1 MPKSNPNLIN
11 VAMDKVNR
19 VGSCA
24 SYNMHGVNQ
33 GGSLVESWCEQSLY
47 DFILLQEHWL
57 SPANL
62 DKINKLAAGYS
73 CFSCSSMDEI
83 CMSGILRG
91 RPFGG
96 LAILVKQEHSQ
107 FCKLVFKSARVI
119 AIRYNDT
126 LIINIYFPCST
137 TKDSR
142 DLLTELIGD
151 LEEIC
156 SQTPC
161 CNIIIGG
168 DFNGDLDCNSWC
180 TRYINEFVI
189 RNKLHICDCSSA
201 NPTMNYTYIHETLGH
216 CSRLDYFIVSS
227 CLINKVVSAA
237 ITDFSMN
244 SSDHIPIILE
254 IDIIDGRTIP
264 VVDNISSYHDNFRW
278 DHADVISYYELTR
291 IGLQSLLNNYAD
303 VLDSRPDNDIIRSCI
318 ENNISCRLS
327 GQAEEANTQEFVRM
341 ESVINE
347 CYNQIVNILCGAA
360 DQTIP
365 KVKVNTLKF
374 WWDQELRALKQQSIQ
389 VDKDW
394 KQAGCP
400 RSGPIFLA
408 YNNIKRTYKQ
418 KIREKKKEESVTITN
433 ELHDCLMQKNVSQ
446 FWKTWNCK
454 INKKSYNLPSTVN
467 NVFDKKDVAELFGE
481 YFASNSVPSEP
492 CNSTYKC
499 KLLKDLSNKM
509 YCDSLLLFD
518 NASVEMIDCIVA
530 DMKRGVAADVHN
542 ISIEHIQKAH
552 PIVILLFVKLF
563 NCMIA
568 YGIVPSAFGQGLCVP
583 IPKVG
588 SIQAAMSKE
597 DFRGITISPTISKI
611 FEKKNY
617 IKIFSKNT
625 LTAMNA
631 SLALRKVSVVH
642 MQFFH

>member
-1 MPKSNPNLIN
+1 MPNSNPNLIN
-11 VAMDKVNR
+11 VSMDNANR

-24 SYNMHGVNQ
+24 SYNMHGINQ

-73 CFSCSSMDEI
+73 CFTCSSMDEI
-83 CMSGILRG
+83 CMSGILKG

-96 LAILVKQEHSQ
+96 LAILVKQEHSKS
-107 FCKLVFKSARVI
+107 CKLVFKSARVI
-119 AIRYNDT
+119 AITYNET
-126 LIINIYFPCST
+126 LLINIYFPCST

-142 DLLTELIGD
+142 DLLTELIGN

-161 CNIIIGG
+161 SNIIIAG
-168 DFNGDLDCNSWC
+168 DFNCDLDCNSWFA
-180 TRYINEFVI
+180 RYINEFVI

-216 CSRLDYFIVSS
+216 CSRLDYFIVSNN
-227 CLINKVVSAA
+227 LIDKVVSAT
-237 ITDFSMN
+237 ITDFAMN

-264 VVDNISSYHDNFRW
+264 VVDNTSSYHDNFRW

-303 VLDSRPDNDIIRSCI
+303 ILDSRPDNDTIRGCV
-318 ENNISCRLS
+318 ENNISYHLS
-327 GQAEEANTQEFVRM
+327 DQAEEANAPDFVRM
-341 ESVINE
+341 KNVINE
-347 CYNQIVNILCGAA
+347 CYNQIVNILCSAA

-389 VDKDW
+389 ADKEW

-418 KIREKKKEESVTITN
+418 KIR
-433 ELHDCLMQKNVSQ
+433 
-446 FWKTWNCK
+446 
-454 INKKSYNLPSTVN
+454 
-467 NVFDKKDVAELFGE
+467 DKKRRKVLQSQMNCMTVLCKKTYLNFG
-481 YFASNSVPSEP
+481 
-492 CNSTYKC
+492 
-499 KLLKDLSNKM
+499 KLG
-509 YCDSLLLFD
+509 
-518 NASVEMIDCIVA
+518 I
-530 DMKRGVAADVHN
+530 
-542 ISIEHIQKAH
+542 
-552 PIVILLFVKLF
+552 VKL
-563 NCMIA
+563 
-568 YGIVPSAFGQGLCVP
+568 
-583 IPKVG
+583 
-588 SIQAAMSKE
+588 
-597 DFRGITISPTISKI
+597 T
-611 FEKKNY
+611 KNHLVY
-617 IKIFSKNT
+617 LHL
-625 LTAMNA
+625 LTT
-631 SLALRKVSVVH
+631 
-642 MQFFH
+642 